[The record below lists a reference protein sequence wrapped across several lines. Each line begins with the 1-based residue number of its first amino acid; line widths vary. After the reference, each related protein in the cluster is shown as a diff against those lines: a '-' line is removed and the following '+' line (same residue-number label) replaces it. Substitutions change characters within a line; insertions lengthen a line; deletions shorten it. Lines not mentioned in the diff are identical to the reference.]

1 MASKLDSSTS
11 KPLPRFTTTFL
22 VLAVLVFTVRLAVA
36 QSEPSP
42 VTALSFS
49 LPDAPGLS
57 STISPTPDSETPAQA
72 TFTPADAPQAVS
84 ATKPAT
90 NSRRHLFAT
99 RHDITIR
106 PGETAPQLSARDKTI
121 LGLRESVSL
130 FSIAGW
136 IGAAGY
142 GQLVNGTPN
151 YGTDSGAFGERLG
164 ANAIHGITHNI
175 IGNSFFAPL
184 FHEDPRYY
192 RMGKGHNVGRR
203 SIYSLTRVF
212 VTKSDDGF
220 ARPNYSLISG
230 NIAGAALTNA
240 YFPDVNHGAKETAK
254 IFGTS
259 MVGSAVGF
267 IVTEFADDALQI
279 VHLRKQD

>member
-1 MASKLDSSTS
+1 MLVVFAST
-11 KPLPRFTTTFL
+11 
-22 VLAVLVFTVRLAVA
+22 ARLAVA
-36 QSEPSP
+36 QSEPSST
-42 VTALSFS
+42 TALS

-72 TFTPADAPQAVS
+72 TFTSADAPEAPS
-84 ATKPAT
+84 ANP
-90 NSRRHLFAT
+90 SHHLLAT
-99 RHDITIR
+99 RHDITIE
-106 PGETAPQLSARDKTI
+106 PGQTAPRLSAHDKAL

-130 FSIAGW
+130 FSVTGW
-136 IGAAGY
+136 ISSAGY
-142 GQLVNGTPN
+142 GQLVNGSPN
-151 YGTDSGAFGERLG
+151 YGTDSGAFGERIG
-164 ANAIHGITHNI
+164 ANAIHGISHNI

-203 SIYSLTRVF
+203 AIYSLTRVF
-212 VTKSDDGF
+212 VTKSDDGL

-254 IFGTS
+254 ILGTS

-267 IVTEFADDALQI
+267 IVTEFLDDALQI
-279 VHLRKQD
+279 AHLKKQD